1 MDLVDS
7 KINRIKQDDQTL
19 VNEAA
24 QTLTFVDDN
33 ISSNVHQDVSDCL
46 DRIQREVQRVKFVE
60 GEVCGEHYGRMDGY
74 IGEWELVK
82 SIDIRS
88 IVNTPILYGLISGD
102 EICVQDE
109 ENKATYVT
117 NISTGH
123 TQKVIEGHSKVC
135 ITSCASIDSNVI
147 ACGKCSLDSLGDGL
161 DGLITLYDRQWKVI
175 RDISIPKSGISEMV
189 YVDVDRD
196 GMILAARS
204 DQSNIYVINP
214 ADGKIVSIITMQGK
228 EVQGKIQSLSSGDIV
243 VKTYYY
249 AYSVISR
256 SGEEKAVIHSDDWSA
271 LECGVDKLR
280 DTLYITYWDDEDNV
294 YTVDQASCDGIV
306 MGGIV
311 VYDRYVYISPC
322 PVTWPFG
329 EIYAASKFALE
340 GFTESLS
347 IGYRPFN
354 IWVSSCQPGP
364 VKTAFIANMGSANN
378 QPEFLKLTEEK
389 NIDKESKEVCGM
401 IINRL
406 VNSPTFEEEQQT
418 PEEIASVIKG
428 ALEDEKP
435 HLRYA
440 TSKLRLDYAKKYF
453 VDPTGDAF
461 CDTIVPHI
469 IPDSLKQKK

>member
-1 MDLVDS
+1 MAPRVAIITGCSSGIGLSTAVMMANDPAKGYIVYATMRNLAKKGDLEKAAGATLNKTLFIIQLDVTKDDS
-7 KINRIKQDDQTL
+7 IKRAVKDVFTKHKRIDIL
-19 VNEAA
+19 VNNAGHG
-24 QTLTFVDDN
+24 
-33 ISSNVHQDVSDCL
+33 SS
-46 DRIQREVQRVKFVE
+46 
-60 GEVCGEHYGRMDGY
+60 GY
-74 IGEWELVK
+74 IELVTDQQMRALFDTNFFGVVHL
-82 SIDIRS
+82 IQE
-88 IVNTPILYGLISGD
+88 VLPIMKK
-102 EICVQDE
+102 Q
-109 ENKATYVT
+109 
-117 NISTGH
+117 
-123 TQKVIEGHSKVC
+123 
-135 ITSCASIDSNVI
+135 
-147 ACGKCSLDSLGDGL
+147 
-161 DGLITLYDRQWKVI
+161 
-175 RDISIPKSGISEMV
+175 
-189 YVDVDRD
+189 
-196 GMILAARS
+196 
-204 DQSNIYVINP
+204 
-214 ADGKIVSIITMQGK
+214 
-228 EVQGKIQSLSSGDIV
+228 
-243 VKTYYY
+243 
-249 AYSVISR
+249 R
-256 SGEEKAVIHSDDWSA
+256 SGRIISVSSVA
-271 LECGVDKLR
+271 G
-280 DTLYITYWDDEDNV
+280 IT
-294 YTVDQASCDGIV
+294 A
-306 MGGIV
+306 
-311 VYDRYVYISPC
+311 
-322 PVTWPFG
+322 WPFG

-453 VDPTGDAF
+453 VDPTGDTF